1 MQRISEGE
9 IRVLLVNDKAI
20 SVVHKKPQEGEFSAT
35 LFSGAMYKYESPD
48 DPKWQEVV
56 SLTKK
61 GLKDIKPFLKGQN
74 YPLLWTMDYILDYNK
89 DGSDK
94 YVLSEINC
102 SCVGITTELQYA
114 KEVAEVFLDI
124 KEKKDNKKKK

>member
-1 MQRISEGE
+1 
-9 IRVLLVNDKAI
+9 
-20 SVVHKKPQEGEFSAT
+20 
-35 LFSGAMYKYESPD
+35 
-48 DPKWQEVV
+48 
-56 SLTKK
+56 
-61 GLKDIKPFLKGQN
+61 
-74 YPLLWTMDYILDYNK
+74 MDYILDYNK